1 MGEKRR
7 GAGEGS
13 IYRRKDGRWVGQ
25 YEAEGKRRYA
35 YGQDREGVRTRL
47 TKAIADRDAGL
58 VFDSRNLTVAE
69 YAPLWLDSVEGAVG
83 GPRTWKRHEELTRLH
98 VIPRL
103 GSTRLDKLNALQVQA
118 LYRKKLDAG
127 LSPTTVRKVHAT
139 LYKALKQAVRWQ
151 LVPRNVCDSV
161 TPPRAAKLEIEALTR
176 EEVKRLLD
184 TARTDGL
191 FALYVLACSTGMRQG
206 EILAFKWDC
215 VDFEAGTVR
224 VKRTVWKGKV
234 YPPKTPHSRRTIGLS
249 QTALSALWDHRQGQA
264 ASSASGASPTGPV
277 SRWTATTSS
286 TGVGRAW

>member
-7 GAGEGS
+7 GSGEGS

-25 YEAEGKRRYA
+25 YEVEGKRRYV
-35 YGQDREGVRTRL
+35 YGKDREAVRTRL
-47 TKAIADRDAGL
+47 TKALADRDAGL
-58 VFDSRNLTVAE
+58 VFDSRNLAVCE
-69 YAPLWLDSVEGAVG
+69 YVPLWLDSIESAV

-103 GSTRLDKLNALQVQA
+103 GSTKLDKLNALQVQS

-127 LSPTTVRKVHAT
+127 LSPTTLRKIHAT

-161 TPPRAAKLEIEALTR
+161 TPPRATKVEIEALTR

-184 TARTDGL
+184 TARSDRL
-191 FALYVLACSTGMRQG
+191 YALYVLACTTGMRQG
-206 EILAFKWDC
+206 EILALKWDC

-249 QTALSALWDHRQGQA
+249 HTALRALWDHRQGQA
-264 ASSASGASPTGPV
+264 ASGGLAASKQP
-277 SRWTATTSS
+277 RRMSS
-286 TGVGRAW
+286 EAPRSLSNGLRERF